1 MDHHDP
7 SSDSST
13 DDGHPVIASL
23 LSLLA
28 PGLSLIYAG
37 RLLAGLV
44 VNVAVVLLV
53 LLFVIAGVVLQFFPL
68 YPALVIAAAW
78 LVSCILSSWRAAEL
92 IEAGDQRRSRA
103 YQHPLIY
110 LLIALLTFL
119 APLAV
124 TGHFTVRHLM
134 TVVSVD
140 NSSMLP
146 GIHPGD
152 RLIVDRTGFQDRAPK
167 RGDLAVVRSPD
178 DGGLV
183 PLRIVAIPGDT
194 IQMQGFTMV
203 IDDTLVR
210 HDAADG
216 IDAGGDDIEVWIEHN
231 QQQNYLVS
239 LVPGTYVDASL
250 PESEL
255 GDDQFFALT
264 DNRSY
269 VDGEAAIDSR
279 TIGSIGADQIAG
291 RPLYVL
297 WSTSPES
304 EAINWQRIGLSMP

>member
-7 SSDSST
+7 PSDPAS
-13 DDGHPVIASL
+13 DDGHPVVASL

-28 PGLSLIYAG
+28 PGLGLIYAG

-44 VNVAVVLLV
+44 VNVGVVLLV

-68 YPALVIAAAW
+68 YPAMVIVAAW
-78 LVSCILSSWRAAEL
+78 LVSCVFSSWRAVEL
-92 IEAGDQRRSRA
+92 IDTGNHSRSRA

-110 LLIALLTFL
+110 LLIAVLTFL

-140 NSSMLP
+140 DTSMLP
-146 GIHPGD
+146 GVHPGD
-152 RLIVDRTGFQDRAPK
+152 RMIVDRTGFRDQPPQ
-167 RGDLAVVRSPD
+167 RGDVVAIRSPHSGD
-178 DGGLV
+178 LV
-183 PLRIVAIPGDT
+183 VMRIVAIPGDT
-194 IQMQGFTMV
+194 IHMQGFTMV
-203 IDDTLVR
+203 INDTLVH

-216 IDAGGDDIEVWIEHN
+216 IDVDDIEVWLEHN
-231 QQQNYLVS
+231 QQQRYLVS
-239 LVPGTYVDASL
+239 LVPGTSVDATL

-255 GDDQFFALT
+255 GDDQYFALT

-269 VDGEAAIDSR
+269 VDANEAAIDSR
-279 TIGSIGADQIAG
+279 TIGSIDVDQIAG
-291 RPLYVL
+291 QPLSVL

-304 EAINWQRIGLSMP
+304 EAIHWERVGLPMP